1 MSAVAEKT
9 VDINKRRKF
18 IGIGIALGGL
28 ALLGSAA
35 GSLGLFGGSGRGRLF
50 TFRSRRNTS
59 VIDKDSIFYPR
70 DEVVRRNISAG
81 PGDQART

>member
-1 MSAVAEKT
+1 MNAVAEKT

-18 IGIGIALGGL
+18 IGLGIALGGL

-35 GSLGLFGGSGRGRLF
+35 GSLGLFGSSGRGRLF

-59 VIDKDSIFYPR
+59 VINEDSIFYPR
-70 DEVVRRNISAG
+70 DEVVRRNISAES
-81 PGDQART
+81 GDEART